1 MELSDVFHSNS
12 CGLATEMCDSRCRYH
27 VFFGTQLLD
36 PTSIQWAPQTWLIYL
51 DRAWGDETVDCPMET
66 AVAGTHMKI
75 SAPKF
80 GVCGPSL
87 E

>member
-1 MELSDVFHSNS
+1 MFFIRILVDWQ
-12 CGLATEMCDSRCRYH
+12 LRCAIPDAGTM
-27 VFFGTQLLD
+27 FFSAPSLLD

-51 DRAWGDETVDCPMET
+51 DRAWGDENVDCPMET